1 MDKPPFAQ
9 TFVGAV
15 LAAVLAGLI
24 VWFLTGRKP
33 IHVEVTAASAATTP
47 VRPQETSSDVVLS
60 SVLTP
65 RPHGATETFKAN
77 PRNLT
82 ADACLQAVI
91 NDPDHYTNVRSG
103 PSTNREVVARVVDS
117 EVFCVTAQKGR
128 WWTIRT
134 ARGVDG
140 YIYHDRVRFI
150 TPGQ

>member
-33 IHVEVTAASAATTP
+33 IQVEVTAASAAGTP
-47 VRPQETSSDVVLS
+47 ARAQETSSDVVLS
-60 SVLTP
+60 RVSAP
-65 RPHGATETFKAN
+65 RLYGATETQKAN
-77 PRNLT
+77 PRDLT

-103 PSTNREVVARVVDS
+103 PSTNHEVVARVVDG

-128 WWTIRT
+128 WWTMRT
-134 ARGVDG
+134 ASGVAG
-140 YIYHDRVRFI
+140 YIYHDRVRVI
-150 TPGQ
+150 KPGQ